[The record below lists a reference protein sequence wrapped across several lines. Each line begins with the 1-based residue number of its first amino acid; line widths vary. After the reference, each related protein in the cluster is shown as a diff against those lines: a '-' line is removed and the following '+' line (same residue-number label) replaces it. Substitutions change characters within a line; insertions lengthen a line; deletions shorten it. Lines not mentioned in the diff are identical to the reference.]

1 MEIFLPSILI
11 VLLAG
16 VVVFTILPRFG
27 PLVLTVIAIILL
39 MFGVYHHY
47 NLFYDEYRLSTWQTT
62 STFLAP
68 ALVLGVA
75 LFFILGYILSFF
87 GSGIPVPKAADVVPN
102 VGETV
107 ANIVNTA
114 AETVNN
120 VANNV
125 VNGANN
131 VVNNVVNNTVEMANN
146 VNRGFNNALR
156 YNNMNQRNNNR
167 RNNMF

>member
-27 PLVLTVIAIILL
+27 PLVLTVISIILL

-75 LFFILGYILSFF
+75 LFFLLGYILSFF
-87 GSGIPVPKAADVVPN
+87 GSGIPVPKTADVVPN
-102 VGETV
+102 VSDMV
-107 ANIVNTA
+107 SNAV
-114 AETVNN
+114 ETVNN

-125 VNGANN
+125 VNSANN

-156 YNNMNQRNNNR
+156 YNNVNQRNNTR

>member
-75 LFFILGYILSFF
+75 LFFLLGYILSFF
-87 GSGIPVPKAADVVPN
+87 GSGIPVPKSADVVPN

-125 VNGANN
+125 VNSANN

-167 RNNMF
+167 LNNMF

>member
-27 PLVLTVIAIILL
+27 PLVLTVVAIILL

-47 NLFYDEYRLSTWQTT
+47 HLFYDEYRLSTWQTT

-87 GSGIPVPKAADVVPN
+87 GSGIPVPKVADVVPD
-102 VGETV
+102 VGEAV
-107 ANIVNTA
+107 SNIVNTA
-114 AETVNN
+114 TETVSN
-120 VANNV
+120 VVNSANNV
-125 VNGANN
+125 MS
-131 VVNNVVNNTVEMANN
+131 NVVNNTVDMANN

-156 YNNMNQRNNNR
+156 YNNMNQRNTNR

>member
-1 MEIFLPSILI
+1 MPSILI
-11 VLLAG
+11 VLLAA

-27 PLVLTVIAIILL
+27 PLVLTVVAIILL

-47 NLFYDEYRLSTWQTT
+47 NLFYDEYRLSTWQST

-75 LFFILGYILSFF
+75 LFFLLGYILSFF
-87 GSGIPVPKAADVVPN
+87 GSGIPVPKATEIMPD
-102 VGETV
+102 VGEMV
-107 ANIVNTA
+107 SNVVNNA

-125 VNGANN
+125 VNSANN

-146 VNRGFNNALR
+146 MNRDFNNALR
-156 YNNMNQRNNNR
+156 YNNGRVNSNNTR
-167 RNNMF
+167 RNNFF